1 VRLYLTG
8 KGVTVREFVYFLKDI
23 PGYSRRSLFELE
35 IQELL
40 QQEDLIAVFE
50 IVERRCSWFNH
61 SVLCDIIDVYCEEDQ
76 KIKKAYQQY
85 YTHLKKYC
93 KHRAK
98 SFPRK
103 NAFGIGGMNDRV
115 MIMKIDRKWEDIQ
128 VQELEEV
135 IYNLARILKVERH
148 ALHLRCVENGCVQL
162 TLMVPSYIP
171 DEVFP
176 LNRTQEAA
184 LREMGVVSLQ
194 CDDDSCHFSSQQ
206 SIKYKKPF
214 PPPGGVQ
221 HLSTTV
227 DASI

>member
-1 VRLYLTG
+1 MYLTG

-23 PGYSRRSLFELE
+23 PGYSRRSLFEQE
-35 IQELL
+35 IQKLL

-103 NAFGIGGMNDRV
+103 NAFGIGGMNDSH
-115 MIMKIDRKWEDIQ
+115 D
-128 VQELEEV
+128 
-135 IYNLARILKVERH
+135 N
-148 ALHLRCVENGCVQL
+148 EN
-162 TLMVPSYIP
+162 
-171 DEVFP
+171 
-176 LNRTQEAA
+176 
-184 LREMGVVSLQ
+184 
-194 CDDDSCHFSSQQ
+194 
-206 SIKYKKPF
+206 
-214 PPPGGVQ
+214 
-221 HLSTTV
+221 
-227 DASI
+227 